1 MEPDAHAA
9 RGLVEVVRLRDQVD
23 QLAEAL
29 LPSRSR
35 VFGEVSLPLPNLE
48 GSSELAFIRTTSWLY
63 VHYFEVGRV
72 GVRFLVRQADRQPG
86 SRHGDSHLDAVH
98 ALRTHMEHSLDPR
111 SKSDVAIADA
121 CSSWFEANCGTRLPR
136 TENHWRDLCA
146 ALIKEARAFV
156 LRLRELLG
164 QVEHDNDRELI
175 LRQWEDRIER
185 DWPAHRY
192 HELIATVAADVGRE
206 ALDPVAFFSRHAST
220 ISEGMRLLREDCD
233 FHIEARKLVERAMLS
248 ETSSVLPITGKDL
261 MEALQIPP
269 GAEVGRLLGTARSLY
284 EASPCGR
291 DELLQRVTEKR
302 ESQEA

>member
-9 RGLVEVVRLRDQVD
+9 RGLVEVVRLRDQAD

-35 VFGEVSLPLPNLE
+35 VFAEVSLPLPNLE

-72 GVRFLVRQADRQPG
+72 SVRFLVRRGDRQPG

-98 ALRTHMEHSLDPR
+98 ALRTHLEHSLDPT
-111 SKSDVAIADA
+111 SKSDVAIANA

-136 TENHWRDLCA
+136 TENHWRELCA
-146 ALIKEARAFV
+146 ALINEARAFL

-164 QVEHDNDRELI
+164 QIEHDTDRAII
-175 LRQWEDRIER
+175 LRQWEDRLER
-185 DWPAHRY
+185 DWPAHRF
-192 HELIATVAADVGRE
+192 HELIATVAADIGRD
-206 ALDPVAFFSRHAST
+206 ALEPVVFFSRHAST
-220 ISEGMRLLREDCD
+220 LSEGMRLLREDCD
-233 FHIEARKLVERAMLS
+233 FQIEARKLVERAMLS
-248 ETSSVLPITGKDL
+248 ETSSVLPVTGQDL
-261 MEALQIPP
+261 MDAFQIPP
-269 GAEVGRLLGTARSLY
+269 GPEVGRLLGVVRSLY

-291 DELLQRVTEKR
+291 EELLQRVAEKR
-302 ESQEA
+302 DSREG